1 MVVCLEK
8 RVFLVPEEPA
18 DKSFL
23 LLDFAVSSSSVRS
36 SSLERVFPSLVIV
49 SRIRQWTHEVVT
61 LNGIQII
68 FEPSE
73 TKLNPAATHT
83 SKQNVVSCSPASSV
97 NLLWA
102 GSTQI
107 AAKVKKNESGIL

>member
-1 MVVCLEK
+1 
-8 RVFLVPEEPA
+8 
-18 DKSFL
+18 
-23 LLDFAVSSSSVRS
+23 
-36 SSLERVFPSLVIV
+36 
-49 SRIRQWTHEVVT
+49 VVT

-83 SKQNVVSCSPASSV
+83 SKQNVVSPSPALSV

-107 AAKVKKNESGIL
+107 VAKVKKNEWGESFDDCELFVPGPR